1 MSHKIPLQ
9 WLHCTEDGS
18 ILESI
23 DIRCSCCFS
32 RLNALAL
39 LVLLLLLTLLTLL
52 LSLVLLLLINVAVS
66 FLLSELFLLELPSNS
81 FQ

>member
-1 MSHKIPLQ
+1 MSHKISLQ

-52 LSLVLLLLINVAVS
+52 LLLLKTEVACTS
-66 FLLSELFLLELPSNS
+66 SRKQAALTPL
-81 FQ
+81 